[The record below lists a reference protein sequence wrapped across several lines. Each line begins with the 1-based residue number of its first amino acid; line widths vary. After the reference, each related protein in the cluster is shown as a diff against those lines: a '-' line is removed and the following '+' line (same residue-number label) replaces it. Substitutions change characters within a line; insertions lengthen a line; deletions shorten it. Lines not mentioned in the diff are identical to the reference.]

1 MEKNKKVYD
10 SKKIYAK
17 KYNQSNINIQLD
29 RDLVNQIRNKI
40 GNKTLK
46 NFLESYITEC
56 LNNISH

>member
-10 SKKIYAK
+10 SKKIYGK

-29 RDLVNQIRNKI
+29 RDLVNQLRNKI

-46 NFLESYITEC
+46 NFLENYITEC